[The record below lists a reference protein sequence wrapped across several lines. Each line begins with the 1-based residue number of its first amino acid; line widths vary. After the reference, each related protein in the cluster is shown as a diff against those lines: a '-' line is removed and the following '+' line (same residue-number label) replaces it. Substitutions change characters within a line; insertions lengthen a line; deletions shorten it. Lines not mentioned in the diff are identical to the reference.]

1 MKAANESAK
10 ELKRKNIAEFFD
22 GNKVGIIWMGTN
34 WGGAFHLS
42 TANICWF
49 GYSLVWL
56 LIWMVVWEYLYW
68 NSIFLLMIWN
78 NHLDFLEQDS
88 HTHTHPCFSWI
99 SDIIF
104 VSVRCFLCI
113 FLFCWF
119 HYNFSSKSSWLHCAG
134 CFLCQFVTKRGRSL
148 VISFPSVR
156 VRYSICCLAWFDF
169 LLSIGT
175 LWEFV
180 LNLVSGCLG
189 FRGRCFI
196 KSFD

>member
-10 ELKRKNIAEFFD
+10 ELKRKNYIGELFG
-22 GNKVGIIWMGTN
+22 GNKVGTIWLVTY

-42 TANICWF
+42 TANTCCF

-56 LIWMVVWEYLYW
+56 LIWMVAWETYW

-99 SDIIF
+99 SDIIL
-104 VSVRCFLCI
+104 VSVRCLLCI

-119 HYNFSSKSSWLHCAG
+119 HCALSLSKSSWLHCAG
-134 CFLCQFVTKRGRSL
+134 CSLCQFVTKRGRRFGDSH
-148 VISFPSVR
+148 
-156 VRYSICCLAWFDF
+156 
-169 LLSIGT
+169 
-175 LWEFV
+175 
-180 LNLVSGCLG
+180 
-189 FRGRCFI
+189 
-196 KSFD
+196 